1 MLEAASAVISYVHRR
16 GRFPPLEA
24 RLHVIERIWSRPKA
38 LMIAIGKCN
47 TTLKQ
52 RVHRLLGSRVELI
65 WIRCSE
71 LDPVAGEW
79 EWVEQ
84 VILDMALRARASL
97 PFGGRLLIESAN
109 LELDE
114 FCAQAEGLTAG
125 RYVMFEMTCLRTAA
139 SNVPDDVSPMD
150 SLDLSDDIW
159 CHSLL
164 PRSRAVLQSLGGN
177 ICEYNEPGRA
187 LTLRA
192 FFPSAATVVYSDEE
206 DFSLSNTVPET
217 ILLVEDE
224 NFVREVASEILEA
237 AGYNVLQART
247 AKEAL
252 SIFEKH
258 GPVKLLLTDVVMPGM
273 NGRDLARKLAT
284 LQPNLKTIYMSG
296 YTDNPLI
303 RQDFMSQGVEYIQK
317 PFTMEILT
325 KRVREVMQRVS

>member
-1 MLEAASAVISYVHRR
+1 MWTTLLQAALAVISDIRR
-16 GRFPPLEA
+16 RVSFRALEA
-24 RLHVIERIWSRPKA
+24 GLHVISRILEWPKA
-38 LMIAIGKCN
+38 LMIAIDKCN

-52 RVHRLLGSRVELI
+52 RVHRLLGSRIELI

-125 RYVMFEMTCLRTAA
+125 RFVMFEMTCLRTAA
-139 SNVPDDVSPMD
+139 SNVPEDASPMD
-150 SLDLSDDIW
+150 SLDLTDDIW

-164 PRSRAVLQSLGGN
+164 PRSREVLQSLGGN

-206 DFSLSNTVPET
+206 DFSLSNTVRET
-217 ILLVEDE
+217 IL
-224 NFVREVASEILEA
+224 
-237 AGYNVLQART
+237 
-247 AKEAL
+247 
-252 SIFEKH
+252 
-258 GPVKLLLTDVVMPGM
+258 
-273 NGRDLARKLAT
+273 
-284 LQPNLKTIYMSG
+284 
-296 YTDNPLI
+296 
-303 RQDFMSQGVEYIQK
+303 
-317 PFTMEILT
+317 
-325 KRVREVMQRVS
+325 